1 MGGSPESPIAGVV
14 VDDGKPAD
22 ASTSPKRRFVILIDL
37 VDVTSGDL
45 ARFNHYITEYGVG
58 GGGGAGGGRRTGW

>member
-22 ASTSPKRRFVILIDL
+22 ASTSPKRRLAVSIDL
-37 VDVTSGDL
+37 VDINSGGL
-45 ARFNHYITEYGVG
+45 ATFNHYITEYGGGGG
-58 GGGGAGGGRRTGW
+58 GGGGAGGG